1 MSFNS
6 RSLSRIISVPGQ
18 RTSGSEIY
26 ENSSSEQIARF
37 NFHENEPPRFHFPG
51 AVRKFAY
58 RFDGNGKFFK
68 KTWDLMMEVSE
79 GFCWYHVELPRSS
92 QKLSMSAE
100 YLIDVLCPP
109 LKLQEILALVSSGP
123 FCGTV
128 DGALVFRVN
137 SAGPCA
143 SKFTQRISALVTDK
157 RVISVSLGRVSRLD
171 FSIASA
177 RSLLSEV
184 PLIEPKEQ
192 SCGEGLSYIG
202 TTKSGGVVIQE
213 HVLEFLLS
221 RNTFEEAEN
230 AIPRG
235 LGNLLVHII
244 DTHVDQLHEIVLQ
257 LESQLDEVER
267 DLDIGVGA
275 TKKQM
280 LDDRRFPKMHLNLQ
294 RLLQVIAHG
303 DQVFPRVKDK
313 CAGKPWCSSEDLAM
327 LEALVGRLRKLKGN
341 AGFIVSRITAIQAG
355 LDSWQAEQIN
365 RKLYYLSFLSMLF
378 LPLSIVT
385 GAFGMNVGGVPWTT
399 QTNPKN
405 IHGFRNIMFICAAI
419 VIILLLIF
427 GAVPLYN
434 YLVTGSRQGTRDRRL
449 RLQKSIRYRSGN
461 QRHPVYLPL

>member
-1 MSFNS
+1 MTFNS
-6 RSLSRIISVPGQ
+6 RSLSRIVPVLGQ
-18 RTSGSEIY
+18 QSSGSESDMDSI
-26 ENSSSEQIARF
+26 SEQVAKF
-37 NFHENEPPRFHFPG
+37 DFFGAEQVRFHFPG

-58 RFDGNGKFFK
+58 RFDGYGKFVK
-68 KTWDLMMEVSE
+68 KEWDLMREVSD

-143 SKFTQRISALVTDK
+143 
-157 RVISVSLGRVSRLD
+157 RV
-171 FSIASA
+171 
-177 RSLLSEV
+177 
-184 PLIEPKEQ
+184 
-192 SCGEGLSYIG
+192 
-202 TTKSGGVVIQE
+202 
-213 HVLEFLLS
+213 
-221 RNTFEEAEN
+221 
-230 AIPRG
+230 
-235 LGNLLVHII
+235 GNLLVHII

-257 LESQLDEVER
+257 LETELDEVER

-313 CAGKPWCSSEDLAM
+313 CAGKSWCSSEDLTT
-327 LEALVGRLRKLKGN
+327 LEALVGRLRKLKEN
-341 AGFIVSRITAIQAG
+341 VGFIVSRITAIQAG

-405 IHGFRNIMFICAAI
+405 IHGFRNIMLICAVI
-419 VIILLLIF
+419 VLLLLTLF
-427 GAVPLYN
+427 GAAPLYN
-434 YLVTGSRQGTRDRRL
+434 YLISRSRQGARDRRL
-449 RLQKSIRYRSGN
+449 RSQKSIRYLGGSKRRS
-461 QRHPVYLPL
+461 QYLPL

>member
-1 MSFNS
+1 MAFSS
-6 RSLSRIISVPGQ
+6 RSLSRIVPVLRQGGSG
-18 RTSGSEIY
+18 SGSEMDSINEHGVRSFY
-26 ENSSSEQIARF
+26 EDEQ
-37 NFHENEPPRFHFPG
+37 PRLHFPG

-58 RFDGNGKFFK
+58 RFDGNGKFVK
-68 KTWDLMMEVSE
+68 KEWDLMKEQGE
-79 GFCWYHVELPRSS
+79 CFCWYHVELPRSS
-92 QKLSMSAE
+92 QKLATSAE

-109 LKLQEILALVSSGP
+109 LKLQEILALVSTGP

-137 SAGPCA
+137 SAGPCG

-157 RVISVSLGRVSRLD
+157 RIISVSLGRVSRLD
-171 FSIASA
+171 FSAASA

-184 PLIEPKEQ
+184 PCIEPRDQ
-192 SCGEGLSYIG
+192 GSGVGLSHLG

-230 AIPRG
+230 AIPMG
-235 LGNLLVHII
+235 VGNLLVHII

-257 LESQLDEVER
+257 LETQLDEVER
-267 DLDIGVGA
+267 DLDSGVGA

-303 DQVFPRVKDK
+303 DQVFPRVQEK
-313 CAGKPWCSSEDLAM
+313 CVGKAWCSHEDLAS
-327 LEALVGRLRKLKGN
+327 LDALVGRLRKLKEN
-341 AGFIVSRITAIQAG
+341 VGFIVSRITAIQAG

-365 RKLYYLSFLSMLF
+365 RKLYYLSFLSMMF

-399 QTNPKN
+399 QTNPKI
-405 IHGFRNIMFICAAI
+405 IHGFRNVMIICAAI
-419 VIILLLIF
+419 VMLLLVIF

-434 YLVTGSRQGTRDRRL
+434 YLISGRRQGAKDRRF
-449 RLQKSIRYRSGN
+449 RYQKSIRYRSGS
-461 QRHPVYLPL
+461 QRHLAYLPL

>member
-1 MSFNS
+1 MDS
-6 RSLSRIISVPGQ
+6 I
-18 RTSGSEIY
+18 
-26 ENSSSEQIARF
+26 SEQVAKF
-37 NFHENEPPRFHFPG
+37 DFFGAEQVRFHFPG

-58 RFDGNGKFFK
+58 RFDGYGKFVK
-68 KTWDLMMEVSE
+68 KEWDLMREVSD

-143 SKFTQRISALVTDK
+143 SKFTQRISAIVTDR

-171 FSIASA
+171 FSTAST

-184 PLIEPKEQ
+184 PLIEAKEQ
-192 SCGEGLSYIG
+192 SNDTDSERMSHLGS
-202 TTKSGGVVIQE
+202 TKSRGVVIQE

-230 AIPRG
+230 AIPTG
-235 LGNLLVHII
+235 VGNLLVHII

-257 LESQLDEVER
+257 LETELDEVER

-313 CAGKPWCSSEDLAM
+313 CAGKSWCSSEDLTT
-327 LEALVGRLRKLKGN
+327 LEALVGRLRKLKEN
-341 AGFIVSRITAIQAG
+341 VGFIVSRITAIQAG

-405 IHGFRNIMFICAAI
+405 IHGFRNIMLICAVI
-419 VIILLLIF
+419 VLLLLTLF
-427 GAVPLYN
+427 GAAPLYN
-434 YLVTGSRQGTRDRRL
+434 YLISRSRQGARDRRL
-449 RLQKSIRYRSGN
+449 RSQKSIRYLGGSKRRS
-461 QRHPVYLPL
+461 QYLPL